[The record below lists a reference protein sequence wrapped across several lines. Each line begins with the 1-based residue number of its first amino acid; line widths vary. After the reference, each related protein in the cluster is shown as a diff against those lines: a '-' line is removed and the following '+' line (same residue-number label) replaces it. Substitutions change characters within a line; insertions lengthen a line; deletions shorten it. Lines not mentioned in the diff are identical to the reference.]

1 MIDSIIEFFRNVLP
15 SDYLT
20 IIIISMI
27 PLIEVRGAIP
37 VAVAMKMNIFAALGC
52 AFLGSSLVAP
62 ILLLILQ
69 PILRWMKKTKVFK
82 SLAHAVEGSFQGKVN
97 AVENKAASA
106 YDPKVIERKKLAGVF
121 AFVAVPIPMTGV
133 WTGSAVASFMGLGF
147 GKSMLMVIL
156 GNVVASTIITVLS
169 YFLSDYIDYIIYGL
183 MAIVAVALIAYI
195 VKIVVSMRKSKV
207 KSSDNSDTTH
217 DDSGKDK
224 LN

>member
-37 VAVAMKMNIFAALGC
+37 VAVAMNMDIFKAFAC
-52 AFLGSSLVAP
+52 AFFGSSLVAP

-69 PILRWMKKTKVFK
+69 PILKWMKNTKAFR
-82 SLAHAVEGSFQGKVN
+82 SLAHAVESVFQSKVD
-97 AVENKAASA
+97 AVENKADKSF
-106 YDPKVIERKKLAGVF
+106 DPKIIERKKLLGVF

-156 GNVVASTIITVLS
+156 GNVVASSIITLLS

-183 MAIVAVALIAYI
+183 MAIVLIALVAYI
-195 VKIVVSMRKSKV
+195 VKLVVSMRRAKSQ
-207 KSSDNSDTTH
+207 SDSDRDSESKQG
-217 DDSGKDK
+217 DDKA
-224 LN
+224 

>member
-37 VAVAMKMNIFAALGC
+37 VAVAMDMNIFQAFAC

-69 PILRWMKKTKVFK
+69 PILKWMKNTKAFR
-82 SLAHAVEGSFQGKVN
+82 SLAHAVEGVFQSKVS
-97 AVENKAASA
+97 AVQDKADKAF
-106 YDPKVIERKKLAGVF
+106 DPKIIERKKLLGVF

-147 GKSMLMVIL
+147 VKSMLMVIL
-156 GNVVASTIITVLS
+156 GNIVASSIITLLS
-169 YFLSDYIDYIIYGL
+169 YFLSNYIDYIIYGL
-183 MAIVAVALIAYI
+183 MAIVLVALVAYI
-195 VKIVVSMRKSKV
+195 VKLVVSMRRSKSQ
-207 KSSDNSDTTH
+207 SNDEDTSNSER
-217 DDSGKDK
+217 KE
-224 LN
+224 

>member
-1 MIDSIIEFFRNVLP
+1 
-15 SDYLT
+15 
-20 IIIISMI
+20 MI

-37 VAVAMKMNIFAALGC
+37 VAVAMDMNILQAFAC

-69 PILRWMKKTKVFK
+69 PILKWMKNTKAFR
-82 SLAHAVEGSFQGKVN
+82 SLAHAVEGVFQSKVS
-97 AVENKAASA
+97 AVQDKADKAF
-106 YDPKVIERKKLAGVF
+106 DPKIIERKKLLGVF

-156 GNVVASTIITVLS
+156 GNVVASTIITLLS

-183 MAIVAVALIAYI
+183 MAIVLVALVAYI
-195 VKIVVSMRKSKV
+195 VKLVVSIRRSKSHAK
-207 KSSDNSDTTH
+207 DEE
-217 DDSGKDK
+217 DSNLEHKD
-224 LN
+224 